1 MSVLVF
7 ADPAVESSDRA
18 TRAQV
23 HVREAF
29 TYGFKS
35 LDDDLV
41 LGVEVVPHD
50 HEPILVQEV
59 KVDEM
64 HKLFLHSVSHV
75 LRVAEHEL
83 ELLPVLLNFAPGSVV
98 KNITSNVPQ
107 CGASRS
113 LELCD
118 GAFRTPSPKRIHRLF
133 QIPSINFASFSTK
146 KICKRGVD
154 VFDVDTEKEC
164 ALGQS
169 VVHLVQRLPYRH
181 PKFHVMKLILRV
193 RSDELTGKRQEVRE
207 GCDIA
212 NIVIDHW

>member
-98 KNITSNVPQ
+98 KNITSNVPTR
-107 CGASRS
+107 ALYLDAEKETNRS
-113 LELCD
+113 VAPRGVSNSVTVPFGLRLPRGYTVCFKSQVSTSLPFPPRRFANVGLMSSMSTPRRSALSGKALYIWYNVFPTD
-118 GAFRTPSPKRIHRLF
+118 TPS
-133 QIPSINFASFSTK
+133 S
-146 KICKRGVD
+146 
-154 VFDVDTEKEC
+154 
-164 ALGQS
+164 
-169 VVHLVQRLPYRH
+169 
-181 PKFHVMKLILRV
+181 M
-193 RSDELTGKRQEVRE
+193 
-207 GCDIA
+207 
-212 NIVIDHW
+212 